1 MAEVVPTSDAGKPAP
16 GHILVDEDYI
26 DAVMDTVKSK
36 DFEDEFGA
44 LPGVGHDDAD
54 KAGLVALHWHDEARD
69 PGDVTNQIR
78 QIAPELTYMVAPD
91 HALGIV
97 VREDPHTG
105 TSVDMGGPAAI
116 PPKPTNRRF
125 EPRSEGDLHGKGVTV
140 GVIDSGWR
148 DHEHLAGAFLA
159 SPGNKDPL
167 DEDRD
172 RALDKMA
179 GHGTFV
185 TGLVLREAPAATVR
199 IVRAFNTEGRVPIRR
214 AANAMLELDELGVD
228 IINLSFGGHSRG
240 NRKPLPYRK
249 ALSKLRDTTVVVAA
263 AGNHDPSS
271 PAAVADKARN
281 FWPAAMPNVL
291 AVAALDQVQNGNVR
305 LANFSNYGSWVDL
318 ATIGADV
325 ISTYV
330 NVFDFDGW
338 AEWSGT
344 SFAAPTVAGRIA
356 ANMTDQFGRRVCNA
370 QEAKQR
376 VLDEGRERGRQ
387 GGTVGPFILPSNGN
401 GAVGA

>member
-1 MAEVVPTSDAGKPAP
+1 MAEFVPTSYAGKPAP

-26 DAVMDTVKSK
+26 DAAMEAVTSES
-36 DFEDEFGA
+36 FEDEFGA
-44 LPGVGHDDAD
+44 LAGVGHDDPD

-78 QIAPELTYMVAPD
+78 QIAPELTYMVGPD
-91 HALGIV
+91 HALGMV

-116 PPKPTNRRF
+116 KPKPTDGRF
-125 EPRSEGDLHGKGVTV
+125 EPRSESDRRGRGVTV

-159 SPGNKDPL
+159 GPGSKDPL
-167 DEDRD
+167 DENRD
-172 RALDKMA
+172 LALDQMA

-185 TGLVLREAPAATVR
+185 TGLILHEAPSATVR
-199 IVRAFNTEGRVPIRR
+199 MVRAFDSEGRVLIRD
-214 AANAMLELDELGVD
+214 AANAMIELDQLGVD
-228 IINLSFGGHSRG
+228 ILNLSFGGHSRN
-240 NRKPLPYRK
+240 NRKPLAYRK

-263 AGNHDPSS
+263 AGNHDPDS
-271 PAAVADKARN
+271 PAAVGDKARE

-291 AVAALDQVQNGNVR
+291 AVAALDQVENDSVR
-305 LANFSNYGSWVDL
+305 LAKFSNYGPWVDL
-318 ATIGADV
+318 AAVGADV
-325 ISTYV
+325 ISTYATF
-330 NVFDFDGW
+330 FDFDGW
-338 AEWSGT
+338 AQWSGT

-356 ANMTDQFGRRVCNA
+356 ATMTDQSGNRVCSA

-376 VLDEGRERGRQ
+376 VLEEGRARAGE
-387 GGTVGPFILPSNGN
+387 VGAYILP
-401 GAVGA
+401 V